1 MTGGASR
8 EGAGVDARDAG
19 ADSIGVP
26 FDFAGGAR
34 DLHEAL
40 RQIQEELTGGDTPL
54 DFGRQG
60 ATELLRTNTRL
71 TKEIGIR
78 AIRIAR
84 LRGLETVSKI
94 HIDAAA
100 KEIIR
105 TESDTRRTSAL
116 AFGGAF
122 LGAGIQELIT
132 FWFTPASPK
141 ARVLVMMVCLVLG
154 AGLLVYGLDLRR
166 KN

>member
-1 MTGGASR
+1 MTETTRRDGTGTDGWSTGDDSVGA
-8 EGAGVDARDAG
+8 
-19 ADSIGVP
+19 P
-26 FDFAGGAR
+26 FDFAGGTR

-60 ATELLRTNTRL
+60 AAELLKTNTRL
-71 TKEIGIR
+71 IREIGIR

-94 HIDAAA
+94 HIDVAT
-100 KEIIR
+100 KELIR
-105 TESDTRRTSAL
+105 TDGDTRRTSAL

-132 FWFTPASPK
+132 FCFTPASPK
-141 ARVLVMMVCLVLG
+141 GRVLVMMTCLVVG